1 METATE
7 APVLTLAEHVRDR
20 LDAALAGI
28 RISCQEEA
36 IPGPNIIQACVSE
49 PVEAYPVREDK
60 IPELADRLADA
71 LTKTLLNRGKKL
83 SPKQELICWPGE
95 INILF
100 CVYNLRENTFDHDV
114 EVRDLARIHEYGE
127 LARKGADESYYRK
140 DGHAV
145 SVQAVPAEIF
155 EPKEAVHG

>member
-7 APVLTLAEHVRDR
+7 APVLTLDEHVRDR

-95 INILF
+95 IN
-100 CVYNLRENTFDHDV
+100 HDV
-114 EVRDLARIHEYGE
+114 NAGEIACGKCGVRILVHKTLPTERILLSADVICRVRDI
-127 LARKGADESYYRK
+127 
-140 DGHAV
+140 
-145 SVQAVPAEIF
+145 
-155 EPKEAVHG
+155 PKKQPRGK

>member
-1 METATE
+1 MSDLPTIARADLETAK
-7 APVLTLAEHVRDR
+7 
-20 LDAALAGI
+20 
-28 RISCQEEA
+28 
-36 IPGPNIIQACVSE
+36 PGL
-49 PVEAYPVREDK
+49 Y
-60 IPELADRLADA
+60 
-71 LTKTLLNRGKKL
+71 LLEGPSR
-83 SPKQELICWPGE
+83 
-95 INILF
+95 ILF

-127 LARKGADESYYRK
+127 LAHKGADESYYRK